1 MSAGG
6 RVAVQFA
13 GWGDRGGGMVNPFGW
28 IATAFRTLTGGGE
41 AARAAGMRTRTRSLA
56 DAFEAPRAP
65 EPARVPVP
73 PVSPP
78 ARERRTMP
86 REALDGLRVLV
97 VDDSATVLA
106 IIRKML
112 QQNGCTVV
120 EAVDAETGLEHA
132 FADPPDLILL
142 DIVLPGMSG
151 FVALRLLRKNP
162 QTRDVPVI
170 MISGNKQAT
179 EEYYVQRIGAD
190 DFMTKPFTR
199 AELFERVQ
207 RVFAARRTAAEG

>member
-1 MSAGG
+1 MAS
-6 RVAVQFA
+6 
-13 GWGDRGGGMVNPFGW
+13 PFGW
-28 IATAFRTLTGGGE
+28 IGGLFRALTGSG
-41 AARAAGMRTRTRSLA
+41 ASARAPSATRARSGSLA
-56 DAFEAPRAP
+56 DAFEAPRTP
-65 EPARVPVP
+65 SPVP
-73 PVSPP
+73 AVTP
-78 ARERRTMP
+78 APASQAVRERRSAA
-86 REALDGLRVLV
+86 RESLDGLRVLV

-106 IIRKML
+106 ILKKML
-112 QQNGCTVV
+112 AQNGCEVV
-120 EAVDAETGLEHA
+120 EALDAESGLEQA

-162 QTRDVPVI
+162 QTKDVPVI

-199 AELFERVQ
+199 SELFERVQ
-207 RVFAARRTAAEG
+207 RVFAARRAAAGD

>member
-1 MSAGG
+1 MAS
-6 RVAVQFA
+6 
-13 GWGDRGGGMVNPFGW
+13 PFGW
-28 IATAFRTLTGGGE
+28 IGGIFRALTGGSA
-41 AARAAGMRTRTRSLA
+41 AARASAPRSRSLA
-56 DAFEAPRAP
+56 DAFEAPQ
-65 EPARVPVP
+65 PA
-73 PVSPP
+73 PP
-78 ARERRTMP
+78 ASPGPSMPATSVPSALPGSKERRGAS
-86 REALDGLRVLV
+86 RESLEGLKVLV

-106 IIRKML
+106 ILKKML
-112 QQNGCTVV
+112 AQNGCEVV
-120 EAVDAETGLEHA
+120 EALDAETGLELA

-151 FVALRLLRKNP
+151 FVALRLMRKNP

-207 RVFAARRTAAEG
+207 RVFAARRAAAGN

>member
-1 MSAGG
+1 MAGPFSWFGRLFRVLTGSGSAGESSG
-6 RVAVQFA
+6 RAS
-13 GWGDRGGGMVNPFGW
+13 
-28 IATAFRTLTGGGE
+28 ATR
-41 AARAAGMRTRTRSLA
+41 ARSIA
-56 DAFEAPRAP
+56 DAFETPPQGAGRP
-65 EPARVPVP
+65 EVPES
-73 PVSPP
+73 SPP
-78 ARERRTMP
+78 TAQAERPGRERRGAN
-86 REALDGLRVLV
+86 RESLDGLRVLV
-97 VDDSATVLA
+97 IDDSTTVLA
-106 IIRKML
+106 ILKKML
-112 QQNGCTVV
+112 TQNGCEVF
-120 EAVDAETGLEHA
+120 EALDAESGLEQA

-162 QTRDVPVI
+162 QTHDVPVI

-207 RVFAARRTAAEG
+207 RVFAARRAGTSS

>member
-1 MSAGG
+1 MAGPFSWLG
-6 RVAVQFA
+6 RVF
-13 GWGDRGGGMVNPFGW
+13 RG
-28 IATAFRTLTGGGE
+28 LTGAGSTTGVSG
-41 AARAAGMRTRTRSLA
+41 RASPVRTRSIA
-56 DAFEAPRAP
+56 EAFETPQRAEATEAPAAGPPTSSP
-65 EPARVPVP
+65 EKAK
-73 PVSPP
+73 
-78 ARERRTMP
+78 RERRGAD
-86 REALDGLRVLV
+86 RESLEGLRVLV
-97 VDDSATVLA
+97 VDDSTTVLA
-106 IIRKML
+106 ILKKML
-112 QQNGCTVV
+112 TQNGCEVF
-120 EAVDAETGLEHA
+120 EALDAEAGLEQA

-162 QTRDVPVI
+162 QTHDVPVI

-207 RVFAARRTAAEG
+207 RVFAARRAAVST

>member
-1 MSAGG
+1 MA
-6 RVAVQFA
+6 
-13 GWGDRGGGMVNPFGW
+13 NPFGW
-28 IATAFRTLTGGGE
+28 IGKTLRALTGRGE
-41 AARAAGMRTRTRSLA
+41 VTGSPAATRSGQGRSLA
-56 DAFEAPRAP
+56 EAFENQGTPAVPAP
-65 EPARVPVP
+65 EPMVGEAPLEHVG
-73 PVSPP
+73 
-78 ARERRTMP
+78 RERRGGG
-86 REALDGLRVLV
+86 RESLDGLRVLV
-97 VDDSATVLA
+97 VDDSTTVLA
-106 IIRKML
+106 ILKKML
-112 QQNGCTVV
+112 TQNGCEVL
-120 EAVDAETGLEHA
+120 EALDAETGLELA

-162 QTRDVPVI
+162 QTRDLPVI

-207 RVFAARRTAAEG
+207 RVFAARRAAADANR

>member
-1 MSAGG
+1 M
-6 RVAVQFA
+6 
-13 GWGDRGGGMVNPFGW
+13 
-28 IATAFRTLTGGGE
+28 
-41 AARAAGMRTRTRSLA
+41 
-56 DAFEAPRAP
+56 
-65 EPARVPVP
+65 
-73 PVSPP
+73 
-78 ARERRTMP
+78 
-86 REALDGLRVLV
+86 LV

-106 IIRKML
+106 ILKKML
-112 QQNGCTVV
+112 SQNGCEVV
-120 EAVDAETGLEHA
+120 EAMDAETGLEQA
-132 FADPPDLILL
+132 FSEPPDLILL

-207 RVFAARRTAAEG
+207 RVFAARRAAAGD

>member
-1 MSAGG
+1 MA
-6 RVAVQFA
+6 
-13 GWGDRGGGMVNPFGW
+13 NPFGW
-28 IATAFRTLTGGGE
+28 IGKTLRALTGRGE
-41 AARAAGMRTRTRSLA
+41 VSRSTATTEASPRRSLA
-56 DAFEAPRAP
+56 EAFESPGTPASPAPAP
-65 EPARVPVP
+65 SGAEAP
-73 PVSPP
+73 PEHVGR
-78 ARERRTMP
+78 ARERRGGG
-86 REALDGLRVLV
+86 RESLEGLRVLV
-97 VDDSATVLA
+97 VDDSTTVLA
-106 IIRKML
+106 ILKKML
-112 QQNGCTVV
+112 TQNGCEVQ
-120 EAVDAETGLEHA
+120 EALDAETGLELA

-162 QTRDVPVI
+162 QTRDLPVI

-207 RVFAARRTAAEG
+207 RVFAARRAAADAGR

>member
-1 MSAGG
+1 MAGPFSWFS
-6 RVAVQFA
+6 RVV
-13 GWGDRGGGMVNPFGW
+13 RM
-28 IATAFRTLTGGGE
+28 LTGSGS
-41 AARAAGMRTRTRSLA
+41 ATRVSDRRTPARTGSIA
-56 DAFEAPRAP
+56 DAFETYPRRPERTEAPAAIP
-65 EPARVPVP
+65 PDP
-73 PVSPP
+73 PVERVG
-78 ARERRTMP
+78 RERRGADRTSL
-86 REALDGLRVLV
+86 EGLRVLV
-97 VDDSATVLA
+97 VDDSTTVLA
-106 IIRKML
+106 ILKKML
-112 QQNGCTVV
+112 TQNGCEVF
-120 EAVDAETGLEHA
+120 EALDAESGLEQA

-162 QTRDVPVI
+162 QTHDVPVI

-207 RVFAARRTAAEG
+207 RVFAARRAGNSG

>member
-1 MSAGG
+1 MA
-6 RVAVQFA
+6 
-13 GWGDRGGGMVNPFGW
+13 NPFGW
-28 IATAFRTLTGGGE
+28 IGKTLRALTGRGE
-41 AARAAGMRTRTRSLA
+41 VARSTATTEASPRRSLA
-56 DAFEAPRAP
+56 EAFESPGTSASPAPAP
-65 EPARVPVP
+65 SVAEAP
-73 PVSPP
+73 PEHGGR
-78 ARERRTMP
+78 ARERRGGG
-86 REALDGLRVLV
+86 RESLEGLRVLV
-97 VDDSATVLA
+97 VDDSTTVLA
-106 IIRKML
+106 ILKKML
-112 QQNGCTVV
+112 TQNGCEVQ
-120 EAVDAETGLEHA
+120 EALDAETGLELA

-162 QTRDVPVI
+162 QTRDLPVI

-207 RVFAARRTAAEG
+207 RVFAARRAAADAGR

>member
-1 MSAGG
+1 MSRRPLIAGNWKMNG
-6 RVAVQFA
+6 LRADGIALAEGVAAKRKAEMQA
-13 GWGDRGGGMVNPFGW
+13 
-28 IATAFRTLTGGGE
+28 
-41 AARAAGMRTRTRSLA
+41 LA
-56 DAFEAPRAP
+56 DAFEAPQPRAP
-65 EPARVPVP
+65 SAVPASVPAVP
-73 PVSPP
+73 GPTVG
-78 ARERRTMP
+78 RERRGASRDSLT
-86 REALDGLRVLV
+86 GLRVLV

-106 IIRKML
+106 ILKKML
-112 QQNGCTVV
+112 SQNGCEVV
-120 EAVDAETGLEHA
+120 EAMDAETGLEHA
-132 FADPPDLILL
+132 FSDPPDLILL

-207 RVFAARRTAAEG
+207 RVFAARRAGVGD

>member
-1 MSAGG
+1 MAS
-6 RVAVQFA
+6 
-13 GWGDRGGGMVNPFGW
+13 PFGW
-28 IATAFRTLTGGGE
+28 IGGVFRALTGGGGSARAPS
-41 AARAAGMRTRTRSLA
+41 AARGRSGSLA
-56 DAFEAPRAP
+56 DAFEAPQPQAP
-65 EPARVPVP
+65 SQSPASGAAVPG
-73 PVSPP
+73 PVVG
-78 ARERRTMP
+78 RERRGTS
-86 REALDGLRVLV
+86 RESLEGLRVLV

-106 IIRKML
+106 ILKKML
-112 QQNGCTVV
+112 SQNGCEVV
-120 EAVDAETGLEHA
+120 EAMDAETGLEQA
-132 FADPPDLILL
+132 FSEPPDLILL

-207 RVFAARRTAAEG
+207 RVFAARRAASGD

>member
-1 MSAGG
+1 
-6 RVAVQFA
+6 V
-13 GWGDRGGGMVNPFGW
+13 
-28 IATAFRTLTGGGE
+28 
-41 AARAAGMRTRTRSLA
+41 RTRSIA
-56 DAFEAPRAP
+56 EAFETPQRAEATEAPAAGPPTPAP
-65 EPARVPVP
+65 ERAK
-73 PVSPP
+73 
-78 ARERRTMP
+78 RERRGAD
-86 REALDGLRVLV
+86 RESLEGLRVLV
-97 VDDSATVLA
+97 VDDSTTVLA
-106 IIRKML
+106 ILKKML
-112 QQNGCTVV
+112 TQNGCEVF
-120 EAVDAETGLEHA
+120 EALDAEAGLEQA

-162 QTRDVPVI
+162 QTHDVPVI

-207 RVFAARRTAAEG
+207 RVFAARRAAVST